1 MLNTVGILYLFARQ
15 STELAPYFVSGADQR
30 LTGVK

>member
-1 MLNTVGILYLFARQ
+1 MLNTVGILHLFAWQ
-15 STELAPYFVSGADQR
+15 SMGLAPYFVSGADQR

>member
-1 MLNTVGILYLFARQ
+1 MLNSVGILYLFAWQ
-15 STELAPYFVSGADQR
+15 GMELAPYFVSGADQR